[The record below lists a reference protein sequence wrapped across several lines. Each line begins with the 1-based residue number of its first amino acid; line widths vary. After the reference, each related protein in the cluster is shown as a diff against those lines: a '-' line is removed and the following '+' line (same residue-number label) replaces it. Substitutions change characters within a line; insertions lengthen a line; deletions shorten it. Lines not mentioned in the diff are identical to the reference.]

1 MYTASAEA
9 STSLLHRNKIIE
21 LNAWALII
29 INRSNIK
36 EKKNSSF
43 WGQGIIINT
52 DKQNVMSKEKKLSW

>member
-9 STSLLHRNKIIE
+9 STSLLHRNKTIE

-36 EKKNSSF
+36 EKK
-43 WGQGIIINT
+43 
-52 DKQNVMSKEKKLSW
+52 KLKFLGTGHNNQYRSTKCHE

>member
-36 EKKNSSF
+36 EKK
-43 WGQGIIINT
+43 
-52 DKQNVMSKEKKLSW
+52 KLKFLGTGHNNQYRSTKCHE

>member
-36 EKKNSSF
+36 EKKNF

-52 DKQNVMSKEKKLSW
+52 DQQNVMSKEKKLSW

>member
-36 EKKNSSF
+36 EKKNLSF

-52 DKQNVMSKEKKLSW
+52 DQQNVMSKEKKLSW